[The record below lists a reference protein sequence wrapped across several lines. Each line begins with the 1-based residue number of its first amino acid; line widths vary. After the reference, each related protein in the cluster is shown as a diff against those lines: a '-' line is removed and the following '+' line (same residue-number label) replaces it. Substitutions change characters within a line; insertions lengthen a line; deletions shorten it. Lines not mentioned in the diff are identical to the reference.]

1 VTAIPRS
8 SHRETLGKS
17 WDSAPT
23 EISWAPLG
31 DGVAFLKRTGAI
43 GIAHPRTSSFEIVH
57 AEYNTLTA
65 LGDWSPD
72 ARLLLFT
79 RDARIYTVDV
89 ITGEIRY
96 LVDGLRPTWSPD
108 GSEIAF
114 VSGRGVGIGPSR
126 PLDLEVI
133 RPDGT
138 GRRTLVA
145 DATSIDT
152 IAWSPDSSRLA
163 FVGTVIGIVPR
174 TGGPAAYSAPGE
186 SPLVVARDCERVRRR

>member
-1 VTAIPRS
+1 
-8 SHRETLGKS
+8 
-17 WDSAPT
+17 
-23 EISWAPLG
+23 
-31 DGVAFLKRTGAI
+31 
-43 GIAHPRTSSFEIVH
+43 
-57 AEYNTLTA
+57 
-65 LGDWSPD
+65 
-72 ARLLLFT
+72 
-79 RDARIYTVDV
+79 
-89 ITGEIRY
+89 
-96 LVDGLRPTWSPD
+96 
-108 GSEIAF
+108 
-114 VSGRGVGIGPSR
+114 VGIGPSR
-126 PLDLEVI
+126 PLDLDVI